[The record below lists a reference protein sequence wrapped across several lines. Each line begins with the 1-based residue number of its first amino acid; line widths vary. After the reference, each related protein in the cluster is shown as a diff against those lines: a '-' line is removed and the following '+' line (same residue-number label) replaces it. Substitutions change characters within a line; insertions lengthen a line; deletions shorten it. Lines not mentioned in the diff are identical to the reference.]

1 MRSRLTKAG
10 VRVIS
15 EAAKRSS
22 SIRDGVIDALAPTTD
37 TFRLVG
43 RLAEELGFAGLVAE
57 GSCGVIRGSLDDTAA
72 LLRYARDG
80 YWAPH
85 QRALFETLF
94 RPTGGTYIDIGA
106 NIGLTV
112 IPIAGNA
119 AVDCH
124 AFEPHP
130 TNFKHLREN
139 VAVNCPGANV
149 TLHNL
154 ALFDSA
160 ATLEFEVSPRHSGD
174 HRLRL
179 NQEQGTMKEQTR
191 ETIQVQANRLDS
203 VIERVRRPLG
213 VKVDTQGAE
222 PFVIAG
228 GASVLADTDVLSLE
242 FWPYSM
248 LRMGGSIGLLTSF
261 LANNFREGT
270 ASVGDRDETLRWQ
283 PIESLVGFL
292 DAYANVSVGK
302 GDYLDVIV
310 RK

>member
-1 MRSRLTKAG
+1 MRSTLTRAG

-22 SIRDGVIDALAPTTD
+22 TIRDGVIDALAPTTD
-37 TFRLVG
+37 RFRLVG

-57 GSCGVIRGSLDDTAA
+57 GSCGVIRGSLDDSAA

-94 RPTGGTYIDIGA
+94 HRIGGTYLDIGA
-106 NIGLTV
+106 NIGLTL

-119 AVDCH
+119 SVTCH
-124 AFEPHP
+124 GFEPHP

-139 VAVNCPGANV
+139 VAVNCPSANV

-160 ATLEFEVSPRHSGD
+160 ATLEFEMSPRHSGD

-179 NQEQGTMKEQTR
+179 NKDGGAMKEQTR
-191 ETIQVQANRLDS
+191 ETIHVQANRLDA
-203 VIERVRRPLG
+203 VIPHVRRPLG
-213 VKVDTQGAE
+213 VKIDTQGAE

-228 GASVLADTDVLSLE
+228 GASVLAEADVLSLE

-248 LRMGGSIGLLTSF
+248 LRMGGKIGQLTGF
-261 LANNFREGT
+261 LAANFREGT
-270 ASVGDRDETLRWQ
+270 AAAGDRDEILHWQ

-292 DAYANVSVGK
+292 DTYATTSVGK
-302 GDYLDVIV
+302 GDYLDVVV